1 MQSKENGIFSF
12 DPASNK
18 KRIPTIIHIVK
29 PSEGSTENE
38 AEGKEQNQIDVLN
51 AAFAGNDMGFEFV
64 LIKVETHVSQ
74 DYWNEGPLK
83 DNMVKAT
90 REGGMET
97 LNMYFVKLQGRLLG
111 YATFPFPSMTVNE
124 LDGVVNLHSAINGGT
139 SSPYNLGATAVHE
152 VGHWLG
158 LYHSKY

>member
-29 PSEGSTENE
+29 PSEGSTANE

-97 LNMYFVKLQGRLLG
+97 LNMWFVALDTYLG
-111 YATFPFPSMTVNE
+111 YAVFPSDTFNE
-124 LDGVVNLHSAINGGT
+124 LDGVVNLHSTIKGGT

-158 LYHSKY
+158 LYHSTY